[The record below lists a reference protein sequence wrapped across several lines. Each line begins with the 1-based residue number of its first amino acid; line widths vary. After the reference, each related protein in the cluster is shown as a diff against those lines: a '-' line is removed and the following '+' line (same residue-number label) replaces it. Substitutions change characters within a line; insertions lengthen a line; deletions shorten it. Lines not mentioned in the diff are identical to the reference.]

1 MVLPAIFHYYN
12 NKFHFSA
19 LIEVTRGMVMA
30 LFEFGSAR
38 TKIMLSGVITLAAM
52 VLLVTVIAEQHWLWS
67 VFIIAVVLGLNW
79 VFAQSAVKGYQNY
92 IAEQKL
98 LIQRSVQE
106 KNLGLQLNAATS
118 TELTLAREQF
128 NQWLSQLKQ
137 QQQDSSNQTEQLK
150 QLVTSIRQM
159 ASEEQQHLGQQQH
172 TVGQTLTMVESMN
185 QSVLDEVQSANLAA
199 EAANH
204 SNQIAKQGQQTVT
217 STVQNIEQLAL
228 NLQQASATIAQLE
241 QDSNQVGAVLEV
253 IKGIAEQTNLLA
265 LNAAIEAARAGE
277 QGRGFA
283 VVADEVRTLAS
294 RTQKSTEQIQRTIE
308 QLQSAAREAVQKMKL
323 SSEQADLSVQSA
335 NQAGLSLQE
344 ITGSIAQICAM
355 NQEIASATDEQQHLT
370 KAMVTYMRD
379 ITTHTTHSQQNSK
392 DLQQLG
398 EQLALIASR

>member
-1 MVLPAIFHYYN
+1 
-12 NKFHFSA
+12 
-19 LIEVTRGMVMA
+19 MA

-38 TKIMLSGVITLAAM
+38 SKIVLSFIITLISM
-52 VLLVTVIAEQHWLWS
+52 VSVVTVLAEQHWLWS
-67 VFIIAVVLGLNW
+67 ALVILIALVMQGVFH
-79 VFAQSAVKGYQNY
+79 QSALKGYQSY
-92 IAEQKL
+92 ITEQQL
-98 LIQRSVQE
+98 LISRSVQE
-106 KNLGLQLNAATS
+106 KNLGLQLSTTTT
-118 TELTLAREQF
+118 TELALPCQQF
-128 NQWLSQLKQ
+128 NQWLSTLQ
-137 QQQDSSNQTEQLK
+137 QQQQESTALSEQLK
-150 QLVTSIRQM
+150 DLVSSIRHI
-159 ASEEQQHLGQQQH
+159 AKDEQKHLSQLEH
-172 TVGQTLTMVESMN
+172 AAGQTLTMVESMN

-204 SNQIAKQGQQTVT
+204 SNQIALQGQQTVS
-217 STVQNIEQLAL
+217 STVHNIEQLAEH
-228 NLQQASATIAQLE
+228 LQQASTTIAKLE

-294 RTQKSTEQIQRTIE
+294 RTQKSTEQIQHTIE

-335 NQAGLSLQE
+335 NQAGHALKE

-370 KAMVTYMRD
+370 KTMVNYVRD
-379 ITTHTTHSQQNSK
+379 IATHTTQSQNNTK
-392 DLQQLG
+392 DLEQMG
-398 EQLALIASR
+398 EQLALIANS

>member
-1 MVLPAIFHYYN
+1 MFHQ
-12 NKFHFSA
+12 SA
-19 LIEVTRGMVMA
+19 L
-30 LFEFGSAR
+30 
-38 TKIMLSGVITLAAM
+38 
-52 VLLVTVIAEQHWLWS
+52 
-67 VFIIAVVLGLNW
+67 
-79 VFAQSAVKGYQNY
+79 KGYQSY
-92 IAEQKL
+92 ITEQQL
-98 LIQRSVQE
+98 LISRSVQE
-106 KNLGLQLNAATS
+106 KNLGLQLSTTTT
-118 TELTLAREQF
+118 TELALPCQQF
-128 NQWLSQLKQ
+128 NQWLSTLQ
-137 QQQDSSNQTEQLK
+137 QQQQESTAQSEQLK
-150 QLVTSIRQM
+150 DLVSSIRHI
-159 ASEEQQHLGQQQH
+159 AKDEQKHLSQLERAA
-172 TVGQTLTMVESMN
+172 GQTLTMVESMN

-204 SNQIAKQGQQTVT
+204 SNQIAQQGQQTVS
-217 STVQNIEQLAL
+217 STVHNIEQLAEH
-228 NLQQASATIAQLE
+228 LQQASTTIAKLE

-335 NQAGLSLQE
+335 NQAGHALKE

-370 KAMVTYMRD
+370 KTMVNYMRD
-379 ITTHTTHSQQNSK
+379 IATHTTQSQNNTK
-392 DLQQLG
+392 DLQQMG
-398 EQLALIASR
+398 EQLALIANS

>member
-1 MVLPAIFHYYN
+1 
-12 NKFHFSA
+12 
-19 LIEVTRGMVMA
+19 MA

-38 TKIMLSGVITLAAM
+38 SKIVLSFIITLISM
-52 VLLVTVIAEQHWLWS
+52 VSVVTVLAEQHWLWS
-67 VFIIAVVLGLNW
+67 ALVILVALVMQGVFH
-79 VFAQSAVKGYQNY
+79 QSALKGYQSY
-92 IAEQKL
+92 ITEQQL
-98 LIQRSVQE
+98 LISRSVQE
-106 KNLGLQLNAATS
+106 KNLGLQLSTTTT
-118 TELTLAREQF
+118 TELALPCQQF
-128 NQWLSQLKQ
+128 NQWLSTLQ
-137 QQQDSSNQTEQLK
+137 QQQQESTAQSEQLK
-150 QLVTSIRQM
+150 DLVSSIRHI
-159 ASEEQQHLGQQQH
+159 AKDEQKHLSQLERAA
-172 TVGQTLTMVESMN
+172 GQTLTMVESMN

-204 SNQIAKQGQQTVT
+204 SNQIAQQGQQTVS
-217 STVQNIEQLAL
+217 STVHNIEQLAEH
-228 NLQQASATIAQLE
+228 LQQASTTIAKLE

-335 NQAGLSLQE
+335 NQAGHALKE

-370 KAMVTYMRD
+370 KTMVNYVRD
-379 ITTHTTHSQQNSK
+379 IATHTTQSQNNTK
-392 DLQQLG
+392 DLQQMG
-398 EQLALIASR
+398 DQLALIANS

>member
-1 MVLPAIFHYYN
+1 M
-12 NKFHFSA
+12 A
-19 LIEVTRGMVMA
+19 LIE
-30 LFEFGSAR
+30 FGSVR
-38 TKIMLSGVITLAAM
+38 TKMMLSGVITLAAM
-52 VLLVTVIAEQHWLWS
+52 VLLVTVVSDHHWLWS
-67 VFIIAVVLGLNW
+67 ACIIATALLINWGLT
-79 VFAQSAVKGYQNY
+79 QSAVKSYQGY
-92 IAEQKL
+92 ITEQQS
-98 LIQRSVQE
+98 LIQQSLQE
-106 KNLGLQLNAATS
+106 QNLGLQLSAVTS
-118 TELTLAREQF
+118 PELTQAREQF
-128 NQWLSQLKQ
+128 NLWLGSLKQ
-137 QQQDSSNQTEQLK
+137 QQQQAFAQAEQLK
-150 QLVTSIRQM
+150 QLVASIRSM
-159 ASEEQQHLGQQQH
+159 ATDQQKHLGQQQQ
-172 TVGQTLTMVESMN
+172 TVGQTMSMVESMN

-204 SNQIAKQGQQTVT
+204 SNQIAKQGQQTVA
-217 STVQNIEQLAL
+217 STVQNIEQLAQ
-228 NLQQASATIAQLE
+228 NLQLASATITQLE

-294 RTQKSTEQIQRTIE
+294 RTQKSTEQIQHTIE

-370 KAMVTYMRD
+370 KTMVSYMRD
-379 ITTHTTHSQQNSK
+379 ITTHTTQSQQNSK

-398 EQLALIASR
+398 EQLASIASR

>member
-1 MVLPAIFHYYN
+1 
-12 NKFHFSA
+12 
-19 LIEVTRGMVMA
+19 MA
-30 LFEFGSAR
+30 LFELGSAR
-38 TKIMLSGVITLAAM
+38 TKIVLSGIVTLVSM
-52 VLLVTVIAEQHWLWS
+52 VLVVTLLAGQHWLWS
-67 VFIIAVVLGLNW
+67 ALVIVVVVIVQWLLG
-79 VFAQSAVKGYQNY
+79 QSALKGYQSF
-92 IAEQKL
+92 IAEQQL
-98 LIQRSVQE
+98 LIRRSVQE
-106 KNLGLQLNAATS
+106 KNLSLQLSSSTAA
-118 TELTLAREQF
+118 ELTGPQEQF
-128 NQWLSQLKQ
+128 NQWLNALKQ
-137 QQQDSSNQTEQLK
+137 QQQDSGAQSEQLK
-150 QLVTSIRQM
+150 QLVASIRHI
-159 ASEEQQHLGQQQH
+159 ASDEQKHLAQLQQSA
-172 TVGQTLTMVESMN
+172 GQTLTMVESMN

-204 SNQIAKQGQQTVT
+204 SNQIAKQGQQTVS
-217 STVQNIEQLAL
+217 STVQNIEQLAMY
-228 NLQQASATIAQLE
+228 LQQASSTIAQLE

-323 SSEQADLSVQSA
+323 SSEQANLSVQSA
-335 NQAGLSLQE
+335 NQAGHSLQE

-370 KAMVTYMRD
+370 KAMVTYVRD
-379 ITTHTTHSQQNSK
+379 ITTHTTQSQQNSK
-392 DLQQLG
+392 DLQQMA

>member
-1 MVLPAIFHYYN
+1 
-12 NKFHFSA
+12 
-19 LIEVTRGMVMA
+19 MA

-38 TKIMLSGVITLAAM
+38 SKIVLSFIITLISM
-52 VLLVTVIAEQHWLWS
+52 VSVVTVLAEQHWLWS
-67 VFIIAVVLGLNW
+67 ALVILVALVMQGVFH
-79 VFAQSAVKGYQNY
+79 QSALKGYQSY
-92 IAEQKL
+92 ITEQQL
-98 LIQRSVQE
+98 LIRRSVQE
-106 KNLGLQLNAATS
+106 KNLGLQLNTTTT
-118 TELTLAREQF
+118 TELALPCQQF
-128 NQWLSQLKQ
+128 NQWLNTLQ
-137 QQQDSSNQTEQLK
+137 QQQQESTAQSEQLK
-150 QLVTSIRQM
+150 HLVSSIRHI
-159 ASEEQQHLGQQQH
+159 ANDEQKHLSQLERAA
-172 TVGQTLTMVESMN
+172 GQTLTMVESMN

-204 SNQIAKQGQQTVT
+204 SNQIAQQGQQTVS
-217 STVQNIEQLAL
+217 STVHNIEQLAVH
-228 NLQQASATIAQLE
+228 LQQASATIAKLE

-335 NQAGLSLQE
+335 NQAGHALKE

-370 KAMVTYMRD
+370 KTMVNYVRD
-379 ITTHTTHSQQNSK
+379 IATHTTQSQKNTK
-392 DLQQLG
+392 DLQQMG
-398 EQLALIASR
+398 EQLALIANH

>member
-1 MVLPAIFHYYN
+1 
-12 NKFHFSA
+12 
-19 LIEVTRGMVMA
+19 MA
-30 LFEFGSAR
+30 LFDFGSAR

-52 VLLVTVIAEQHWLWS
+52 LLLVTVVAEQHWLWS
-67 VFIIAVVLGLNW
+67 ALIVTVVLVQHWLFG
-79 VFAQSAVKGYQNY
+79 QSAVKGYQSY
-92 IAEQKL
+92 LAEQKV

-106 KNLGLQLNAATS
+106 KNLGLQLSHTTS
-118 TELTLAREQF
+118 AELTQSREQF
-128 NQWLSQLKQ
+128 NQWLSLLQ
-137 QQQDSSNQTEQLK
+137 QQQQHSSGQNEQLK
-150 QLVTSIRQM
+150 QLVTSIRQI
-159 ASEEQQHLGQQQH
+159 AAEEQKHLGQQQQ

-204 SNQIAKQGQQTVT
+204 SNQIAKQGQQTVS

-370 KAMVTYMRD
+370 KTMVTCMRD
-379 ITTHTTHSQQNSK
+379 ITTHTTQSQQNSK
-392 DLQQLG
+392 GLQQLG
-398 EQLALIASR
+398 EQLASIASR

>member
-1 MVLPAIFHYYN
+1 
-12 NKFHFSA
+12 
-19 LIEVTRGMVMA
+19 MA

-38 TKIMLSGVITLAAM
+38 TKIVLSGMVTLVSM
-52 VLLVTVIAEQHWLWS
+52 FFVVTVLADQHWLWS
-67 VFIIAVVLGLNW
+67 SLAIVTVVAVQWLL
-79 VFAQSAVKGYQNY
+79 AQSALKDYQSF
-92 IAEQKL
+92 ISEQQL
-98 LIQRSVQE
+98 LIRRSIQE
-106 KNLGLQLNAATS
+106 KSLSLQLSSGTTA
-118 TELTLAREQF
+118 ELSGPREQF
-128 NQWLSQLKQ
+128 NQWLNSLKQ
-137 QQQDSSNQTEQLK
+137 QQQAAASQADDLK
-150 QLVTSIRQM
+150 RLVTSIRHI
-159 ASEEQQHLGQQQH
+159 ASDEQKHLSQLQHSA
-172 TVGQTLTMVESMN
+172 TQTLTMVESMN

-204 SNQIAKQGQQTVT
+204 SNQVAKQGQQTV
-217 STVQNIEQLAL
+217 SATVTNIEQLAIY
-228 NLQQASATIAQLE
+228 LQQASATIAQLE

-308 QLQSAAREAVQKMKL
+308 QLQNAARDAVQKMKL

-335 NQAGLSLQE
+335 NQAGHSLQE

-370 KAMVTYMRD
+370 KAMVTYVRD
-379 ITTHTTHSQQNSK
+379 ITTHTEQSQQNSQNLK
-392 DLQQLG
+392 QMG
-398 EQLALIASR
+398 EQLALIANN

>member
-1 MVLPAIFHYYN
+1 M
-12 NKFHFSA
+12 A
-19 LIEVTRGMVMA
+19 LIE
-30 LFEFGSAR
+30 FGSVR
-38 TKIMLSGVITLAAM
+38 TKMMLSGVITLAAM
-52 VLLVTVIAEQHWLWS
+52 VLLVTVVSDHHWLWS
-67 VFIIAVVLGLNW
+67 ACIIATALLINWGLT
-79 VFAQSAVKGYQNY
+79 QSAVKSYQGY
-92 IAEQKL
+92 ITEQQS
-98 LIQRSVQE
+98 LIQQSLQE
-106 KNLGLQLNAATS
+106 QNLGLQLSAVTS
-118 TELTLAREQF
+118 PELAQAREQF
-128 NQWLSQLKQ
+128 NHWLSLLKQ
-137 QQQDSSNQTEQLK
+137 QQQQAFAQAEQLK
-150 QLVTSIRQM
+150 QLVASIRSM
-159 ASEEQQHLGQQQH
+159 ATDQQKHLGQQHQ
-172 TVGQTLTMVESMN
+172 TVGQTMSMVESMN

-204 SNQIAKQGQQTVT
+204 SNQIAKQGQQTVA
-217 STVQNIEQLAL
+217 STVQNIEQLAQ
-228 NLQQASATIAQLE
+228 NLQLASATITQLE

-294 RTQKSTEQIQRTIE
+294 RTQKSTEQIQHTIE

-370 KAMVTYMRD
+370 KTMVSYMRD
-379 ITTHTTHSQQNSK
+379 ITTHTTQSQQNSK

-398 EQLALIASR
+398 EQLASIASR

>member
-1 MVLPAIFHYYN
+1 
-12 NKFHFSA
+12 
-19 LIEVTRGMVMA
+19 MA

-38 TKIMLSGVITLAAM
+38 TKIMLSGITTLVGM
-52 VLLVTVIAEQHWLWS
+52 LLIFTVLAEQHWLWS
-67 VFIIAVVLGLNW
+67 ALVIATTLVLQWILSQT
-79 VFAQSAVKGYQNY
+79 ALHSYQSFV
-92 IAEQKL
+92 AEQQL
-98 LIQRSVQE
+98 LIQRCVKE
-106 KNLGLQLNAATS
+106 KSLSLQLSEVNNS
-118 TELTLAREQF
+118 DLAPVREQF
-128 NQWLSQLKQ
+128 NLWLVALKQ
-137 QQQDSSNQTEQLK
+137 QQQESHNHNEQLK
-150 QLVTSIRQM
+150 QLVTSIRQIT
-159 ASEEQQHLGQQQH
+159 ADEQKHLSQLEH
-172 TVGQTLTMVESMN
+172 TAGQTLTMVESMN

-204 SNQIAKQGQQTVT
+204 SNQIAKQGQQTVA
-217 STVQNIEQLAL
+217 STVQNIEQLAVH
-228 NLQQASATIAQLE
+228 LQQASATIAQLE

-323 SSEQADLSVQSA
+323 SSEQANLSVQSA
-335 NQAGLSLQE
+335 NQAGHSLQE

-355 NQEIASATDEQQHLT
+355 NQEIATATDEQQHLT

-379 ITTHTTHSQQNSK
+379 ITSHTSQSQQNSK
-392 DLQQLG
+392 DFLQLG
-398 EQLALIASR
+398 EQLALIANR

>member
-1 MVLPAIFHYYN
+1 
-12 NKFHFSA
+12 
-19 LIEVTRGMVMA
+19 MA
-30 LFEFGSAR
+30 LFDFGSAR

-52 VLLVTVIAEQHWLWS
+52 LLLVTAVAEQHWLWS
-67 VFIIAVVLGLNW
+67 ALIITVVLVLHWLLG
-79 VFAQSAVKGYQNY
+79 QSAVKGYQSY
-92 IAEQKL
+92 LAEQKV

-106 KNLGLQLNAATS
+106 KNLGLQLSHTTS
-118 TELTLAREQF
+118 AELTQSREQF
-128 NQWLSQLKQ
+128 NQWLSLLQ
-137 QQQDSSNQTEQLK
+137 QQQQHSSGQNEQLK
-150 QLVTSIRQM
+150 QLVTSIRQI
-159 ASEEQQHLGQQQH
+159 AAEEQKHLGQQQQ

-204 SNQIAKQGQQTVT
+204 SNQIAKQGQQTVS

-370 KAMVTYMRD
+370 KTMVTYMRD
-379 ITTHTTHSQQNSK
+379 ITTHTTQSQQNSK
-392 DLQQLG
+392 GLQQLG
-398 EQLALIASR
+398 EQLASIASR

>member
-1 MVLPAIFHYYN
+1 
-12 NKFHFSA
+12 
-19 LIEVTRGMVMA
+19 MA

-38 TKIMLSGVITLAAM
+38 RKIVLSFIITLISM
-52 VLLVTVIAEQHWLWS
+52 VLVVTVLAEQHWLWS
-67 VFIIAVVLGLNW
+67 ALVILVALVMQGVFH
-79 VFAQSAVKGYQNY
+79 QSALKGYQSY
-92 IAEQKL
+92 ITEQQL
-98 LIQRSVQE
+98 LIRRSVQE
-106 KNLGLQLNAATS
+106 KNLGLQLSTTTT
-118 TELTLAREQF
+118 TELALPCQQF
-128 NQWLSQLKQ
+128 NQWLSTLQ
-137 QQQDSSNQTEQLK
+137 QQQQESTAQSEQLTH
-150 QLVTSIRQM
+150 LVSSIRHI
-159 ASEEQQHLGQQQH
+159 ANDEQKHLSQLERAA
-172 TVGQTLTMVESMN
+172 GQTLTMVESMN

-204 SNQIAKQGQQTVT
+204 SNQIAQQGQQTVS
-217 STVQNIEQLAL
+217 STVHNIEQLAVH
-228 NLQQASATIAQLE
+228 LQQASATIAKLE

-335 NQAGLSLQE
+335 NQAGHALKE

-370 KAMVTYMRD
+370 KTMVNYVRD
-379 ITTHTTHSQQNSK
+379 IATHTTQSQKNTK
-392 DLQQLG
+392 DLQQMG
-398 EQLALIASR
+398 EQLALIAKH

>member
-1 MVLPAIFHYYN
+1 
-12 NKFHFSA
+12 
-19 LIEVTRGMVMA
+19 MA
-30 LFEFGSAR
+30 LFDFGSAR

-52 VLLVTVIAEQHWLWS
+52 LLLVTVVAEQHWLWS
-67 VFIIAVVLGLNW
+67 ALIVTVVLVQHWLFG
-79 VFAQSAVKGYQNY
+79 QSAVKGYQSY
-92 IAEQKL
+92 LAEQKV

-106 KNLGLQLNAATS
+106 KNLGLQLSHTTS
-118 TELTLAREQF
+118 AELTQSREQF
-128 NQWLSQLKQ
+128 NQWLSLLQ
-137 QQQDSSNQTEQLK
+137 QQQQHSSGQNEQLK
-150 QLVTSIRQM
+150 QLVTSIRHI
-159 ASEEQQHLGQQQH
+159 AAEEQKHLGQQQQI
-172 TVGQTLTMVESMN
+172 VGQTLTMVESMN

-204 SNQIAKQGQQTVT
+204 SNQIAKQGQQTVS

-370 KAMVTYMRD
+370 KTMVTYMRD
-379 ITTHTTHSQQNSK
+379 ITTHTTQSQQNSK
-392 DLQQLG
+392 GLQQLG
-398 EQLALIASR
+398 EQLASIASR

>member
-1 MVLPAIFHYYN
+1 
-12 NKFHFSA
+12 
-19 LIEVTRGMVMA
+19 MA

-38 TKIMLSGVITLAAM
+38 TKILLSGIVTL
-52 VLLVTVIAEQHWLWS
+52 VSLVFVVTVLAEQHWLWS
-67 VFIIAVVLGLNW
+67 ALVITAMLVVHYLLG
-79 VFAQSAVKGYQNY
+79 QSAVQGYQGFV
-92 IAEQKL
+92 AEQQL
-98 LIQRSVQE
+98 LIQRSVQD
-106 KNLGLQLNAATS
+106 KNLNLRLSVATS
-118 TELTLAREQF
+118 AELALPSSQF
-128 NQWLSQLKQ
+128 NQWLDTLKQ
-137 QQQDSSNQTEQLK
+137 QQQDAATQTGQLK
-150 QLVTSIRQM
+150 QLVASIRHI
-159 ASEEQQHLGQQQH
+159 AGDEQKHLSQLEQ
-172 TVGQTLTMVESMN
+172 TARQTLTMVESMN

-204 SNQIAKQGQQTVT
+204 SNQIAKQGQQTVA

-228 NLQQASATIAQLE
+228 YLQQASGTIAQLE

-335 NQAGLSLQE
+335 NQAGHSLQE

-370 KAMVTYMRD
+370 KTMVTYVRD
-379 ITTHTTHSQQNSK
+379 ITTHTTQSQQNSK
-392 DLQQLG
+392 DLHQMG
-398 EQLALIASR
+398 EQLAVISGR

>member
-1 MVLPAIFHYYN
+1 
-12 NKFHFSA
+12 
-19 LIEVTRGMVMA
+19 MA
-30 LFEFGSAR
+30 LFEIGSAR
-38 TKIMLSGVITLAAM
+38 TKIILSVTITLLTM
-52 VLLVTVIAEQHWLWS
+52 LLLVTVLAHHWLGS
-67 VFIIAVVLGLNW
+67 ALIIAFALGLNW
-79 VFAQSAVKGYQNY
+79 ILVQSAVQSYQHY

-106 KNLGLQLNAATS
+106 KNLALRLTTVGTSQLAQ
-118 TELTLAREQF
+118 EREQF
-128 NQWLSQLKQ
+128 NQWLDLLQ
-137 QQQDSSNQTEQLK
+137 QQQQQSASEHEQLK
-150 QLVTSIRQM
+150 QLVAAIRHM
-159 ASEEQQHLGQQQH
+159 AADEQKHLGQQQH

-204 SNQIAKQGQQTVT
+204 SNQIAKQGQQTVF
-217 STVQNIEQLAL
+217 STVQNIEQLAQ

-370 KAMVTYMRD
+370 KTMLSYIRD
-379 ITTHTTHSQQNSK
+379 ITTHTTQSQQNSK
-392 DLQQLG
+392 ELQQMG
-398 EQLALIASR
+398 EQLALIAAR

>member
-1 MVLPAIFHYYN
+1 
-12 NKFHFSA
+12 
-19 LIEVTRGMVMA
+19 MA
-30 LFEFGSAR
+30 LFDFGSAR

-52 VLLVTVIAEQHWLWS
+52 LLLVTVVAEQHWLWS
-67 VFIIAVVLGLNW
+67 ALIVTVVLVQHWLFG
-79 VFAQSAVKGYQNY
+79 QSAVKGYQSY
-92 IAEQKL
+92 LAEQKV

-106 KNLGLQLNAATS
+106 KNLGLQLSHTTS
-118 TELTLAREQF
+118 AELTQSREQF
-128 NQWLSQLKQ
+128 NQWLSLLQ
-137 QQQDSSNQTEQLK
+137 QQQQHSSGQNEQLK
-150 QLVTSIRQM
+150 QLVTSIRQI
-159 ASEEQQHLGQQQH
+159 AAEEQKHLGQQQQ

-204 SNQIAKQGQQTVT
+204 SNQIAKQGQQTVS

-370 KAMVTYMRD
+370 KTMVTYMRD
-379 ITTHTTHSQQNSK
+379 ITTHTTQSQQNSK
-392 DLQQLG
+392 GLQQLG
-398 EQLALIASR
+398 EQLASIASR

>member
-1 MVLPAIFHYYN
+1 
-12 NKFHFSA
+12 
-19 LIEVTRGMVMA
+19 MA

-38 TKIMLSGVITLAAM
+38 TKIVLSGIVTLVSM
-52 VLLVTVIAEQHWLWS
+52 LLVVTLLAGQHWLWS
-67 VFIIAVVLGLNW
+67 ALVIVAVVIVQWLLG
-79 VFAQSAVKGYQNY
+79 QSALKGYQNF
-92 IAEQKL
+92 IAEQQL
-98 LIQRSVQE
+98 LIRRSVQE
-106 KNLGLQLNAATS
+106 KNLSLQLSSS
-118 TELTLAREQF
+118 TTAELTGPREQF
-128 NQWLSQLKQ
+128 NQWLDALKQ
-137 QQQDSSNQTEQLK
+137 QQQDSAAQSEQLK
-150 QLVTSIRQM
+150 QLVASIRHI
-159 ASEEQQHLGQQQH
+159 ASDEQKHLGQLQQSA
-172 TVGQTLTMVESMN
+172 GQTLTMVESMN

-204 SNQIAKQGQQTVT
+204 SNQIAKQGQQTVS
-217 STVQNIEQLAL
+217 STVQNIEQLAMY
-228 NLQQASATIAQLE
+228 LQQASSTIAQLE

-323 SSEQADLSVQSA
+323 SSEQANLSVQSA
-335 NQAGLSLQE
+335 NQAGHSLQE

-370 KAMVTYMRD
+370 KAMVTYVRD
-379 ITTHTTHSQQNSK
+379 ITTHTTQSQQNSK
-392 DLQQLG
+392 DLQQMG

>member
-1 MVLPAIFHYYN
+1 
-12 NKFHFSA
+12 
-19 LIEVTRGMVMA
+19 
-30 LFEFGSAR
+30 
-38 TKIMLSGVITLAAM
+38 MLSGVITLAAM
-52 VLLVTVIAEQHWLWS
+52 LLLVTAVAEQHWLWS
-67 VFIIAVVLGLNW
+67 ALIITVVLVLHWLLG
-79 VFAQSAVKGYQNY
+79 QSAVKGYQSY
-92 IAEQKL
+92 LAEQKV

-106 KNLGLQLNAATS
+106 KNLGLQLSHTTS
-118 TELTLAREQF
+118 AELTQSREQF
-128 NQWLSQLKQ
+128 NQWLSLLQ
-137 QQQDSSNQTEQLK
+137 QQQQHSSGQNEQLK
-150 QLVTSIRQM
+150 QLVTSIRQI
-159 ASEEQQHLGQQQH
+159 AAEEQKHLGQQQQ

-204 SNQIAKQGQQTVT
+204 SNQIAKQGQQTVS

-370 KAMVTYMRD
+370 KTMVTYMRD
-379 ITTHTTHSQQNSK
+379 ITTHTTQSQQNSK
-392 DLQQLG
+392 GLQQLG
-398 EQLALIASR
+398 EQLASIASR

>member
-1 MVLPAIFHYYN
+1 
-12 NKFHFSA
+12 
-19 LIEVTRGMVMA
+19 MA
-30 LFEFGSAR
+30 LFDFGSAR

-52 VLLVTVIAEQHWLWS
+52 LLLVTAVAEQHWLWS
-67 VFIIAVVLGLNW
+67 ALIITVVLVLHWLLG
-79 VFAQSAVKGYQNY
+79 QSAVKGYQSY
-92 IAEQKL
+92 LAEQKV

-106 KNLGLQLNAATS
+106 KNLGLQLSHTTS
-118 TELTLAREQF
+118 AELTQSREQF
-128 NQWLSQLKQ
+128 NQWLSLLQ
-137 QQQDSSNQTEQLK
+137 QQQQHSSDQNEQLK
-150 QLVTSIRQM
+150 QLVTSIRQI
-159 ASEEQQHLGQQQH
+159 AAEEQKHLGQQQQ

-204 SNQIAKQGQQTVT
+204 SNQIAKQGQQTVS

-370 KAMVTYMRD
+370 KTMVTYMRD
-379 ITTHTTHSQQNSK
+379 ITTHTTQSQQNSK
-392 DLQQLG
+392 GLQQLG
-398 EQLALIASR
+398 EQLASIASR

>member
-1 MVLPAIFHYYN
+1 MV
-12 NKFHFSA
+12 
-19 LIEVTRGMVMA
+19 

-38 TKIMLSGVITLAAM
+38 TQIMLSSVISLTTM
-52 VLLVTVIAEQHWLWS
+52 VLLITLFVGQHWFWS
-67 VFIIAVVLGLNW
+67 VFLITAVLLLNW
-79 VFAQSAVKGYQNY
+79 VLLQSAVKNYQNY
-92 IAEQKL
+92 VTEQQTLIKRCL
-98 LIQRSVQE
+98 QEKYFGLRLSTTGASELIQ
-106 KNLGLQLNAATS
+106 
-118 TELTLAREQF
+118 AREQF
-128 NQWLSQLKQ
+128 NQWLGDLQ
-137 QQQDSSNQTEQLK
+137 QQQQGSSTQTEQLK
-150 QLVTSIRQM
+150 QLVIAIHHM
-159 ASEEQQHLGQQQH
+159 ALSEQKHLRQQQQ
-172 TVGQTLTMVESMN
+172 TVGETLTMVESMN

-204 SNQIAKQGQQTVT
+204 SNHIAKQGQQTVF
-217 STVQNIEQLAL
+217 STVQNIEQLAK

-308 QLQSAAREAVQKMKL
+308 QLQSAAREAVQTMKL
-323 SSEQADLSVQSA
+323 SSEQANLSVQSA

-370 KAMVTYMRD
+370 KTMVSYIRD
-379 ITTHTTHSQQNSK
+379 ITAHTTQSQQNSK
-392 DLQQLG
+392 DLQQMG
-398 EQLALIASR
+398 EQLALITGR